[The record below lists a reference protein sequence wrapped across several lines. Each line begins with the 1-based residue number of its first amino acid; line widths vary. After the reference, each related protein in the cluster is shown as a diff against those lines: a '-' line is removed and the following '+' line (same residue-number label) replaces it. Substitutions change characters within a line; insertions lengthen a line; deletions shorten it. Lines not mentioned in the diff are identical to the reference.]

1 MNRHSWKAA
10 VTGGDMRQ
18 VYVAEALG
26 EKGFSVMVYGLPKDP
41 EQEQVKKASSL
52 KDALENADLVIAPV
66 PFRKEGRIQGQDFY
80 IDLTEENFLKY
91 LKKGSLFCAGGIP
104 ESFHKKVGE
113 RGIRCFDFLED
124 SFTAMENTIATAE
137 GAVAQAIIRSPENL
151 RGSLCLVIGYGRCGR
166 TLAGYLQKY
175 VLPDNGLGEG
185 QGKSCP
191 GKSCRTSG
199 AGGERTS
206 PCPVFGSFYFSDC
219 SLCCPGKRKAEIYKE
234 GYMYHR
240 HCLLTGRFGLS
251 GGPRAGTFSF
261 ASSWH
266 TRKVCSESFR
276 GNSGIGCPW
285 KVIRICAAGGRTM
298 NLKGKKIGVALTG
311 SFCTYKKVFQELEK
325 LAEEGAQIQTI
336 FSDAAQ
342 SIDSRF
348 GKAEDFVKE
357 AERITGIKPMLTIS
371 EAEPIGPG
379 SLLDL
384 LILLPCTGNTIAKLA
399 NGITDTP
406 ALMAAK
412 AHLRNEKPLLLSIS
426 TNDALGMNMKN
437 IGLLLNAKHIYFI
450 PFGQDNPQ
458 KKPNSMIAHTELL
471 IPAAQAALEGK
482 QYQPL
487 IMGG

>member
-1 MNRHSWKAA
+1 MNRQFLKAA
-10 VTGGDMRQ
+10 VAGGDTRQ
-18 VYVAEALG
+18 VYLAEALG
-26 EKGFSVMVYGLPKDP
+26 ENGFLVKTYGLPKDP
-41 EQEQVKKASSL
+41 GHSQVKKTSSL
-52 KDALENADLVIAPV
+52 REALEDADLIAAPV
-66 PFRKEGRIQGQDFY
+66 PFLKQGKIQGQEFS

-104 ESFHKKVGE
+104 EDFLKKAGE
-113 RGIRCFDFLED
+113 KGIQCFDYLKD
-124 SFTAMENTIATAE
+124 PLTAMENTIATAE
-137 GAVAQAIIRSPENL
+137 GAIAQAILRSPENL
-151 RGSLCLVIGYGRCGR
+151 RGSICLVIGYGKCGR
-166 TLAGYLQKY
+166 TLAGYLQNMFCRTMVWEKDREKAAQAKAAGLKILEERELPRALTLPAFLFQTAPCVVLKKDLLKY
-175 VLPDNGLGEG
+175 IRKDTCIIDIASLPGGLDYPAAKDLGLSPLHLPG
-185 QGKSCP
+185 IP
-191 GKSCRTSG
+191 GKS
-199 AGGERTS
+199 E
-206 PCPVFGSFYFSDC
+206 
-219 SLCCPGKRKAEIYKE
+219 
-234 GYMYHR
+234 
-240 HCLLTGRFGLS
+240 
-251 GGPRAGTFSF
+251 
-261 ASSWH
+261 
-266 TRKVCSESFR
+266 
-276 GNSGIGCPW
+276 
-285 KVIRICAAGGRTM
+285 VIRIYAAGGLAM
-298 NLKGKKIGVALTG
+298 ELKGKKIGVALTG

-348 GKAEDFVKE
+348 GNAEDFVKE
-357 AERITGIKPMLTIS
+357 AQRITGRKPMLTIS

-384 LILLPCTGNTIAKLA
+384 LILFPCTGNTIAKLA

-471 IPAAQAALEGK
+471 IPAAKAALEGK

-487 IMGG
+487 ILGA